1 MTYNGT
7 REQEAGSSENGCS
20 RHTPREDRSLGYRT
34 PSPLHPREP
43 LLPAPLLPHP
53 TGSAQLLLIAAR
65 TGTCLGAPQ
74 LQKAHPSIQ

>member
-34 PSPLHPREP
+34 PSPLHPRKL

-53 TGSAQLLLIAAR
+53 TGS
-65 TGTCLGAPQ
+65 C
-74 LQKAHPSIQ
+74 